1 MNTWDACEQSWK
13 NGFTDGYEKGTHDIA
28 RYVAHWLGHISTMDK
43 DDLYAAIIN
52 DFKNRKEEETN
63 V

>member
-1 MNTWDACEQSWK
+1 MAK
-13 NGFTDGYEKGTHDIA
+13 
-28 RYVAHWLGHISTMDK
+28 YVAHWLGHISVMDK

-63 V
+63 D